1 MVIARESAPDQRA
14 LGATN
19 GLNQFSLCLAR
30 MFAPTT
36 VR

>member
-1 MVIARESAPDQRA
+1 MLIARQSAPDQRA

-19 GLNQFSLCLAR
+19 GLNQFSLCVAR
-30 MFAPTT
+30 MFAPTA